1 MPIRKR
7 LSFAVALHSALAAL
21 VALLGVGSAAAGP
34 KIPKIPK
41 IPKVVER
48 NVSIKASGTI
58 TYRWTYDNREKCT
71 PGYSKTIEEELRFNF
86 PTRKTKMAAIGPSK
100 LVMPALIGGSSQYDV
115 RVGGWQ
121 TTNYCDPHP
130 KAKEPP
136 EPTCKSGASPIA
148 LAITNT
154 IRDVPSEDE
163 EELAPLT
170 RESQIVIGRTK
181 PFAQKKGCNEEKP
194 KIHFEFEHQLGW
206 GADPGAGI
214 AVGMNAGVN
223 KYAGLTKGKTLHR
236 QIQISGGCGAASAH
250 ASAISGISPQITKC
264 TLDGVIFVT
273 VSGRSRPSPPA
284 RPNRPAQ
291 PSLRVSVKVPPGPLT
306 LIFSVFPAS

>member
-1 MPIRKR
+1 M
-7 LSFAVALHSALAAL
+7 AV
-21 VALLGVGSAAAGP
+21 
-34 KIPKIPK
+34 
-41 IPKVVER
+41 
-48 NVSIKASGTI
+48 
-58 TYRWTYDNREKCT
+58 
-71 PGYSKTIEEELRFNF
+71 
-86 PTRKTKMAAIGPSK
+86 IGPSK
-100 LVMPALIGGSSQYDV
+100 LVMPPLIGGSSQYDV

-136 EPTCKSGASPIA
+136 EPTCKSGASPVA
-148 LAITNT
+148 LAITST
-154 IRDVPSEDE
+154 IKDVPSEDE

-194 KIHFEFEHQLGW
+194 KIHFEFEHPLGW

-214 AVGMNAGVN
+214 AVGMNAGVSQ
-223 KYAGLTKGKTLHR
+223 YSGLTKGKTLRR

-250 ASAISGISPQITKC
+250 ASVYVPPQITKC

-273 VSGRSRPSPPA
+273 VTGR
-284 RPNRPAQ
+284 
-291 PSLRVSVKVPPGPLT
+291 
-306 LIFSVFPAS
+306 